1 MHHIYERI
9 LNLHCRSFFVMDPSG
24 PEVLF
29 WCVFVSISRVDYLE
43 TENKALG
50 NKVLQMSNQISTL
63 ERKLQNMQFMHFA
76 EVNVTIKNP
85 QLNNK
90 LGLEQ
95 Y

>member
-1 MHHIYERI
+1 MHHIYLRI
-9 LNLHCRSFFVMDPSG
+9 LNLHCQSFFVTDSSG

-29 WCVFVSISRVDYLE
+29 WCVFVSISRVQYLE
-43 TENKALG
+43 TENKNLG
-50 NKVLQMSNQISTL
+50 NKVLHLSNQISTM

-76 EVNVTIKNP
+76 EVNVTVKNP

-90 LGLEQ
+90 LSLEQ